1 LISLRKSINEL
12 DRSNDCKRAA
22 IECFGLAIGAVAE
35 HAVEVDA
42 SQVAQFRSK
51 IQPIR
56 EQVKPDMTTDQLSGA
71 QAALSEELK
80 SYKDKAQER
89 LRRLRDDIQAASQ
102 AVEVFAGSYAASETD
117 LDVEVKREL
126 QRLDKAART
135 AGLDELR
142 SVASGVSSGVA
153 SSFERVRS
161 SNQLAIAQLKD
172 EIRVLHKEVE
182 LARKAR
188 AANRPAPTTAQKEIF
203 RQIDAVRMRNV
214 PFAVILV
221 AIKNLT
227 GLQSCYSKVA
237 IEGTL
242 ASLQARLQNALPGG
256 SASSRWSES
265 QFVAVVTMEPAAAM
279 AKSRELTKELSG
291 SYVVQDGVFQTV
303 ALEANAGVIDCK
315 VKSDQASLQ
324 RRLEQLSEA
333 LAGD

>member
-1 LISLRKSINEL
+1 MNEL
-12 DRSNDCKRAA
+12 DQLNECKRSA
-22 IECFGLAIGAVAE
+22 IECFGLTISAVAE
-35 HAVEVDA
+35 HAIEVEA
-42 SQVAQFRSK
+42 SQLAQFRSK
-51 IQPIR
+51 IQPLR
-56 EQVKPDMTTDQLSGA
+56 TQVKPDMTADQLRST
-71 QAALSEELK
+71 QAALSDELK
-80 SYKDKAQER
+80 IYSEKAQER
-89 LRRLRDDIQAASQ
+89 LQRMREDIQAASQ
-102 AVEVFAGSYAASETD
+102 AVEIFAGSYAASESD

-135 AGLDELR
+135 AGLEELR
-142 SVASGVSSGVA
+142 SVAGGVSSGIA

-172 EIRVLHKEVE
+172 EIRVLHQEVE
-182 LARKAR
+182 LTRKSR

-203 RQIDAVRMRNV
+203 RQIDTVRMRNI

-221 AIKNLT
+221 AVKNLR
-227 GLQSCYSKVA
+227 GLQLCYSKVA

-279 AKSRELTKELSG
+279 AKSRELVKELSG
-291 SYVVQDGVFQTV
+291 SYVVQDGAFQTV

-315 VKSDQASLQ
+315 VQVDSSSLE
-324 RRLEQLSEA
+324 RRLVQLSEA